1 MKRQFKSLLSKRK
14 DIGKDFLSI
23 LGIIRLIFEILLYFF
38 AELEKHKSIKIFI
51 VMIFMSI
58 VISFYRNRPK
68 KYCKRKLRDIDSWI
82 EIKIGDIFK
91 NEGAIIVPIND
102 YLDLKLG
109 GNVKRSNS
117 IQNRMIKDYFG
128 KVEYLESELSEY
140 SDKLPLDIG
149 TIIDIGDMGFPN
161 KKHFY
166 LLINSKKQK
175 NNHVSCNT
183 DDFMVS
189 INKLW
194 DYIADNG
201 NKGEIISVP
210 LISAQ
215 HNKDSNLTR
224 SVIIKQLIDSFIE
237 AAKSKS
243 IIENVIISIYPDD
256 LTKGDINF
264 QEICDYL
271 TFQTKNYKKIEYDTK
286 SVGTPYT
293 PSTIKKI
300 SY

>member
-1 MKRQFKSLLSKRK
+1 
-14 DIGKDFLSI
+14 
-23 LGIIRLIFEILLYFF
+23 
-38 AELEKHKSIKIFI
+38 
-51 VMIFMSI
+51 MSI

-91 NEGAIIVPIND
+91 NEWAIIVPIND
-102 YLDLKLG
+102 YLDLKLW

-117 IQNRMIKDYFG
+117 IQNRMIKDYFW

-140 SDKLPLDIG
+140 SDKLPLDIW
-149 TIIDIGDMGFPN
+149 TIIDIWDMWFPN

-194 DYIADNG
+194 DYIADNW
-201 NKGEIISVP
+201 NKWEIISVP

-256 LTKGDINF
+256 LTKWDINF

-286 SVGTPYT
+286 SVWTPYT